1 MHNAE
6 GERKIDFALQIGER
20 HRLRRSHTRIDS
32 AIDPRFGQPPHQL
45 GCGSFRFFNLI
56 LIPRIEEHLRWMRE
70 PYDSPFFLTI
80 FRGPRRLGW
89 GKEADGTIS
98 GT

>member
-1 MHNAE
+1 MTASVFP
-6 GERKIDFALQIGER
+6 I
-20 HRLRRSHTRIDS
+20 
-32 AIDPRFGQPPHQL
+32 

>member
-1 MHNAE
+1 MVSRPVSA
-6 GERKIDFALQIGER
+6 
-20 HRLRRSHTRIDS
+20 RRSGHCPSDRAVCGNKCAMQEKFAKGI
-32 AIDPRFGQPPHQL
+32 